1 MSLKDLEK
9 ILEECQSAGG
19 TPERLEVEL
28 RQAAQNL
35 WRAQFLYRSDFGSK
49 TSFDLILEHRTYF
62 ENLFEA
68 LGYRIV
74 GGRMNDAYLG
84 LLAADLPPRQTMK
97 LDESLLLLVLR
108 LYYEEAFKKFE
119 MNDAGEIEVDGETIL
134 GIYEER
140 TRRTRPPVTRV
151 HEILTSFK
159 QRGLLSIEDRE
170 DRRSFT
176 LSLRPALPIVVAE
189 DTLASL
195 EEYVTRSTK
204 DQGLAQVPESEGA
217 VA

>member
-9 ILEECQSAGG
+9 IVDECDASGG
-19 TPERLEVEL
+19 DGERLEVEL

-35 WRAQFLYRSDFGSK
+35 WRAQFLYQNDFGSK
-49 TSFDLILEHRTYF
+49 TSFDLILQHRAYF
-62 ENLFEA
+62 ENLFAA

-74 GGRMNDAYLG
+74 GGRLNDHFLG
-84 LLAADLPPRQTMK
+84 LLATDLPARQTMK

-134 GIYEER
+134 QVYEDR
-140 TRRTRPPVTRV
+140 TRRTRPPLTRV
-151 HEILTSFK
+151 HEILTTFR
-159 QRGLLSIEDRE
+159 QRGLLRIEEQE
-170 DRRSFT
+170 DRRSFR
-176 LSLRPALPIVVAE
+176 LFLRPALPMVVAE

-195 EEYVTRSTK
+195 EEFVAKSTV
-204 DQGLAQVPESEGA
+204 LPSEEGA

>member
-9 ILEECQSAGG
+9 ILEECEASGG
-19 TPERLEVEL
+19 APERLEGEL
-28 RQAAQNL
+28 RQAAQTL

-49 TSFDLILEHRTYF
+49 TSFDLILEHRAYF

-84 LLAADLPPRQTMK
+84 LLAVDLPPRQTMK

-119 MNDAGEIEVDGETIL
+119 MNDAGEIEVEGETICS
-134 GIYEER
+134 IYEER
-140 TRRTRPPVTRV
+140 AHRSRPTLARL

-159 QRGLLSIEDRE
+159 QRGLLTIAERE
-170 DRRSFT
+170 DRKNFT
-176 LSLRPALPIVVAE
+176 LFLRPALPIVVAE

-195 EEYVTRSTK
+195 EEYVARSGK
-204 DQGLAQVPESEGA
+204 DQAGSEIPDQERA
-217 VA
+217 AS